1 MYPRALGSY
10 FLLHRLDG
18 KLVGCSVL
26 TIANKYLE
34 SGYFMYDT
42 DYKFLNLGVMSVV
55 REIEYMRMVQKR
67 FNARL
72 DSYMLGDIVVTCP
85 KVNYKLNYQPG
96 YVQCPRTK
104 KEIPYA
110 QVKDII
116 NVYSQLPI
124 AEKQMMP
131 HIQLD

>member
-1 MYPRALGSY
+1 MLGDSNLIDALWHSEDYNLRDHGIYPRALGAY

-55 REIEYMRMVQKR
+55 REIEYMRMVQKH
-67 FNARL
+67 FNPRL

-96 YVQCPRTK
+96 YV
-104 KEIPYA
+104 
-110 QVKDII
+110 
-116 NVYSQLPI
+116 
-124 AEKQMMP
+124 
-131 HIQLD
+131 